1 MVVNQSRSEVA
12 LRYHLRIN
20 KFICLKLK
28 QWLNAIK
35 RYSSISTKSFRLWN
49 MSCVYGQ
56 CVGHMHHLIK
66 IFTFLKFLLEKAPKE
81 HVNSLNVLYFRAKE
95 KQRKKQKRREALER
109 GDTMA
114 PTRKKLRSNTMA
126 KSSCKTSVVIDC
138 SLDSYMGEKV
148 RQNNLQ
154 YIYILFFLI
163 NGIYFPIFVQFEN

>member
-1 MVVNQSRSEVA
+1 MQ
-12 LRYHLRIN
+12 LRGIPRFQPKVLDYGICV
-20 KFICLKLK
+20 ICL
-28 QWLNAIK
+28 
-35 RYSSISTKSFRLWN
+35 SF
-49 MSCVYGQ
+49 VYGQ

-66 IFTFLKFLLEKAPKE
+66 KLTFLKFLLEKAPKK

-148 RQNNLQ
+148 RQNNLK
-154 YIYILFFLI
+154 YIYYILFFLI
-163 NGIYFPIFVQFEN
+163 TGIYFPIFVQFEN

>member
-28 QWLNAIK
+28 QWLNAMK
-35 RYSSISTKSFRLWN
+35 RDSSISTKSFRLWN
-49 MSCVYGQ
+49 MC
-56 CVGHMHHLIK
+56 HMFMDSVWAIC
-66 IFTFLKFLLEKAPKE
+66 IIWLKFLLEKAPKK

-148 RQNNLQ
+148 RQNNLK
-154 YIYILFFLI
+154 YIYFLFFLI
-163 NGIYFPIFVQFEN
+163 TGIYFPIFVQFEN

>member
-1 MVVNQSRSEVA
+1 MGYVS
-12 LRYHLRIN
+12 Y
-20 KFICLKLK
+20 
-28 QWLNAIK
+28 
-35 RYSSISTKSFRLWN
+35 
-49 MSCVYGQ
+49 VYGQ

-66 IFTFLKFLLEKAPKE
+66 KLTFLKFLLEKAPKK

-148 RQNNLQ
+148 RQNNLKYLYFFVFLNYQ
-154 YIYILFFLI
+154 YILSNFCSI
-163 NGIYFPIFVQFEN
+163 

>member
-1 MVVNQSRSEVA
+1 MQ
-12 LRYHLRIN
+12 LRGIPRFQPKVLDYG
-20 KFICLKLK
+20 ICHVFMDSVWAICIIWLK
-28 QWLNAIK
+28 N
-35 RYSSISTKSFRLWN
+35 S
-49 MSCVYGQ
+49 
-56 CVGHMHHLIK
+56 H
-66 IFTFLKFLLEKAPKE
+66 FLKFLLEKAPKK

-148 RQNNLQ
+148 RQNNLK
-154 YIYILFFLI
+154 YIDILFFLI
-163 NGIYFPIFVQFEN
+163 TGTYTFQFLFNLKIKVKRYCIKS

>member
-1 MVVNQSRSEVA
+1 
-12 LRYHLRIN
+12 
-20 KFICLKLK
+20 
-28 QWLNAIK
+28 
-35 RYSSISTKSFRLWN
+35 
-49 MSCVYGQ
+49 
-56 CVGHMHHLIK
+56 MHHLIK
-66 IFTFLKFLLEKAPKE
+66 KFTFLKFLLEKAPKK

-95 KQRKKQKRREALER
+95 KQRKKQKRREDLER

-148 RQNNLQ
+148 RQNNLK

-163 NGIYFPIFVQFEN
+163 TGIYFPIFVQFEN

>member
-1 MVVNQSRSEVA
+1 MCHI
-12 LRYHLRIN
+12 Y
-20 KFICLKLK
+20 
-28 QWLNAIK
+28 
-35 RYSSISTKSFRLWN
+35 
-49 MSCVYGQ
+49 VYGQ

-66 IFTFLKFLLEKAPKE
+66 KLTFLKFLLEKAPKK

-148 RQNNLQ
+148 RQNNLK

-163 NGIYFPIFVQFEN
+163 TGTYTFQFLFNLKIKVKRYCIKS